1 MGLPR
6 VTIRRLLVLIAGSAV
21 VLGIVVGLK
30 RRSEHFRK
38 LAAECASAIHSVYF
52 ADLNGLDGASWTAS
66 VAGYHADLS
75 AKYTAAAKRPWLPLE
90 EEPPAPDPVRAFW
103 RAHEAVKKAYPD
115 LVLADYNVYVT
126 VDDSDDE
133 PVWAVR
139 YRRRDNRS
147 GLTVYLRDPIA
158 IELHSE
164 GAPVGNA
171 SVPPR

>member
-1 MGLPR
+1 MRLR
-6 VTIRRLLVLIAGSAV
+6 RITIGRLLLAIAVLAV
-21 VLGIVVGLK
+21 VLGILVGLK
-30 RRSEHFRK
+30 RRGDRFRR

-75 AKYTAAAKRPWLPLE
+75 ARYTAAAKRPWLLLE
-90 EEPPAPDPVRAFW
+90 KEPPAPDPVRAFW
-103 RAHEAVKKAYPD
+103 RAHEAVKKSYPD
-115 LVLADYNVYVT
+115 LILADYNVYVT

-164 GAPVGNA
+164 GPPAGAA
-171 SVPPR
+171 SDSR